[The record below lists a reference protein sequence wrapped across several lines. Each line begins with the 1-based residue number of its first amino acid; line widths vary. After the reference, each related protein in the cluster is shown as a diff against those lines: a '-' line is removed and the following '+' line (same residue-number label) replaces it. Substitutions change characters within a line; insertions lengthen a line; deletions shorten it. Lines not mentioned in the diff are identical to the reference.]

1 MAEFELMDVWSL
13 VESEDEDDESS
24 DKPGKG
30 ERMDDLPKLDTA
42 GQWPDS
48 LCGKAAEF

>member
-13 VESEDEDDESS
+13 VESEDEDDEPS
-24 DKPGKG
+24 GKG